1 MGVFIK
7 EVEQKTNLTKKNIRY
22 YEEAG
27 LIKPKRDSENDY
39 RIYSDSDIKT
49 LKNIK
54 ILRELGVPIKEIKE
68 LNENKITLEK
78 CMEDRI
84 KKIKTEEEKLGRI
97 QNICKEISKMSND
110 LKSSDVT
117 KYFEEINILNKEGF
131 TMRDVKTSHTKRII
145 GAVIS
150 SIIFATLFIFIGAV
164 ITYFQFTEVEKMPWV
179 IYYFVMFIFIIPIIS
194 IGYNL
199 IIRIKEINGGEEDE
213 ASKY

>member
-68 LNENKITLEK
+68 LNENINSQLKEMFFKNFIENKSINILRNYPRYLKAVEVRLEK
-78 CMEDRI
+78 YRKDPS
-84 KKIKTEEEKLGRI
+84 KDAEKA
-97 QNICKEISKMSND
+97 
-110 LKSSDVT
+110 
-117 KYFEEINILNKEGF
+117 EEINKLTIKLNREKAARRGVEDPRLDEFENLLQELRVSLFTQELRTPMLVSVKRLNKVWDSLIGSSRGF
-131 TMRDVKTSHTKRII
+131 S
-145 GAVIS
+145 
-150 SIIFATLFIFIGAV
+150 
-164 ITYFQFTEVEKMPWV
+164 
-179 IYYFVMFIFIIPIIS
+179 YY
-194 IGYNL
+194 
-199 IIRIKEINGGEEDE
+199 
-213 ASKY
+213 